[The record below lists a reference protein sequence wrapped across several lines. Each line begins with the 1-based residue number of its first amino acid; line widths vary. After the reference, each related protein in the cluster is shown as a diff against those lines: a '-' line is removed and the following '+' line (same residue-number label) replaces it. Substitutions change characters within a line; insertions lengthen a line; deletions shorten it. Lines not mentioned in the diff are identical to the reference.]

1 MESLARVPA
10 DGDVDAREI
19 LDLAR
24 DGVTADLLGC
34 MVGRDARVLSLY
46 GACNLTV
53 ALRRRSALL
62 LREALLAFAIAQA
75 VHNASDDR
83 DVMVALATYY
93 FVAEQLGL
101 VPAEVFSD
109 VASSLPGGLVPDLL
123 REFGGRNDITLEAFG
138 WLLVETADGPDFR
151 PAPPPWSP
159 EYRRGERSRDWPGC
173 PPLPPG
179 CRDR

>member
-1 MESLARVPA
+1 MEPLARVPA

-109 VASSLPGGLVPDLL
+109 VASSLPGGW
-123 REFGGRNDITLEAFG
+123 AC
-138 WLLVETADGPDFR
+138 
-151 PAPPPWSP
+151 PAAVVAGVQA
-159 EYRRGERSRDWPGC
+159 RRGIAGLAWLSPVTARVPGSVVLRHAAG
-173 PPLPPG
+173 PSQSL
-179 CRDR
+179 